1 MPGAQNR
8 GVPAILYYPKDNLR
22 LEEWFREL
30 PKMKYSKEQIQRL
43 TKPVSTTTP
52 KQIGHIEELV
62 RSPSAVA
69 ENTPITITRYCNNC
83 GQETQFKRD
92 ALGYMTCTTC
102 REQAPDRSGRA
113 D

>member
-1 MPGAQNR
+1 
-8 GVPAILYYPKDNLR
+8 
-22 LEEWFREL
+22 
-30 PKMKYSKEQIQRL
+30 MKYSKEQIQRL

-62 RSPSAVA
+62 RSSSAVA
-69 ENTPITITRYCNNC
+69 ENTPITVNRYCNNC

-92 ALGYMTCTTC
+92 ALGYMTCLVC

>member
-1 MPGAQNR
+1 MGFLKSYITPEG
-8 GVPAILYYPKDNLR
+8 ISDW
-22 LEEWFREL
+22 EEWFEKL

-43 TKPVSTTTP
+43 TKPTPTTTP
-52 KQIGHIEELV
+52 RQIGHIEELV
-62 RSPSAVA
+62 RSSSPVA

-92 ALGYMTCTTC
+92 ALGYMTCTSC